1 MPDNEGESRDAMDI
15 VTGTP
20 GEPLSR
26 SLNPLKR
33 RAEEDIEGNVRR
45 TRGRRAD
52 YQHLNDPWQDDEAM
66 NAKEV
71 MNLLEGDDNQPTLE
85 QAKQSLEWPEW
96 EHAI

>member
-1 MPDNEGESRDAMDI
+1 M
-15 VTGTP
+15 
-20 GEPLSR
+20 
-26 SLNPLKR
+26 
-33 RAEEDIEGNVRR
+33 
-45 TRGRRAD
+45 RGRRAD

-85 QAKQSLEWPEW
+85 QAKRSLEWPEW